1 MKKLQPHEKR
11 FVRAIILV
19 LVFFLIPII
28 GRQPPY
34 EELEEAQIQIE
45 SVLYTSGRRGG
56 HLALIIQPD
65 GKTMVASG
73 RLSSRED
80 FENKLP
86 GATAQ
91 VKYYRGVFPFPAR
104 RVEELTVNGE
114 TIITY
119 RDRQTGYVIFFC
131 TIGGIYLVIE
141 FLFFAGGAHLW
152 KKLRKKIEKKRKG

>member
-1 MKKLQPHEKR
+1 MKKLQAHEKR

-56 HLALIIQPD
+56 HHALIIQPD
-65 GKTMVASG
+65 GKTMVAAG

-80 FENKLP
+80 FENKLS
-86 GATAQ
+86 GTTAR
-91 VKYYRGVFPFPAR
+91 VKYYRSILPLGCM
-104 RVEELTVNGE
+104 VEELTVNGE
-114 TIITY
+114 MIVTY

-152 KKLRKKIEKKRKG
+152 KKLRKKREKKRKG